1 MDEQLAAIY
10 GTGQTSAYDENDL
23 QKVAAAEL
31 LVKLAEEQGV
41 DLNQFSEQEIAGMI
55 TDLYKTAEEEGE
67 KKEEKK
73 ENPFA
78 AKAEEKKE
86 EKGEEKE
93 KEAQAKFA
101 EADFLGRVMAHA
113 MVQELGNIDK
123 SAGVVGKAG
132 KALESAGKKIT
143 ETVLRSGKGSAARL
157 HPTTAKLIGG
167 GTIAAGAGGAAL
179 GAKKAFGKKKEG
191 AADESALE
199 ALAQQRAWDMA
210 KEAGYVDE
218 QGNLLVPEQQK
229 EASALEQAVELRA
242 LQMLEGAGLPVE
254 WNQ

>member
-1 MDEQLAAIY
+1 
-10 GTGQTSAYDENDL
+10 
-23 QKVAAAEL
+23 VAAAEL

-41 DLNQFSEQEIAGMI
+41 DLSQFSEQEVVGMI
-55 TDLYKTAEEEGE
+55 NDLYKTAEEEGE

-86 EKGEEKE
+86 EEKEKEKE

-113 MVQELGNIDK
+113 MVQELNSIDK
-123 SAGVVGKAG
+123 EAGVVGRAAHGAG
-132 KALESAGKKIT
+132 KALETAGKKIT

-167 GTIAAGAGGAAL
+167 GTAAAGATGAAL
-179 GAKKAFGKKKEG
+179 GAKKLFGGKKKEG

-199 ALAQQRAWDMA
+199 ALAQQRTWDLA

-242 LQMLEGAGLPVE
+242 LQLLEGAGLPVE
-254 WNQ
+254 LNQ